1 MIVITERGIEETCLG
16 AALQLKVHASDYSL
30 LSWREIWDE
39 FVRLYPGKWAVQVFP
54 PEENLVD
61 SKNVYHL
68 WVLESEPWGLN
79 LRQTS

>member
-1 MIVITERGIEETCLG
+1 MIVITERGYEESCLG
-16 AALQLKVHASDYSL
+16 QVLQLKIHADDYSP

-39 FVRLYPGKWAVQVFP
+39 FIIHFPRKWAVQCFP
-54 PEENLVD
+54 PEEYLVD

-79 LRQTS
+79 LSPS